1 MCWPIAYKLLTM
13 SKPRQLSLTAL
24 VFYVVIILMA
34 LWEAGWKFTALPA
47 WFYVYAQAAAW
58 VAVLGSRLRDL
69 DSAERPD
76 WQRVALLSFSWGV
89 PMMAMLSEHELLASG
104 PHSPIVFLVVWSLG
118 SLVYG
123 AIALAGARKSGK
135 GGKAA
140 RVVRDWF

>member
-1 MCWPIAYKLLTM
+1 M

-34 LWEAGWKFTALPA
+34 LWGVGWKFSALPA
-47 WFYVYAQAAAW
+47 WFYVYAQIAVW

-69 DSAERPD
+69 DSPQRPD
-76 WQRVALLSFSWGV
+76 WQRVALLGFGWGV
-89 PMMAMLSEHELLASG
+89 PMMAMLSGHELLRDNGINLIS
-104 PHSPIVFLVVWSLG
+104 SLVFLVVWSLG